1 MKAAMKLTALT
12 QSKILALTLP
22 WLMPLVATALSLLL
36 MGRLTGE
43 NLPLIYL
50 IGVLVTAVST
60 RLRPALV
67 CAVLSFLAYNF
78 FLTEPT
84 YSLKMLHQSDVLT
97 AVILMLAALITG
109 HLAGR
114 LKEQVDALRASE
126 SWNIQQMACAREL
139 AAASSESA
147 IVDAVIVHLQQT
159 LGCHVRSC
167 EDSCAAPAPASGDSS
182 GSATWST
189 DTAGATIHFLDASG
203 VRFASLRLSATE
215 PLTDWHHDRLNAIMN
230 LTSLAWTRVQLAQSL
245 RLETLDK
252 EREQLRATL
261 LSSISHDLRTPLSTM
276 IGSVSS
282 LIDLS
287 DSLSGTQRNE
297 LLANTL
303 TEARRL
309 DRYIQK
315 LLDMTRLGRGELTLD
330 RDWIGLDDIISVVM
344 RRAEPLMD
352 EQQLELE
359 LPDDLPL
366 LHVHP
371 ALIEQAL
378 FNVLENAIRF
388 SPAGEKIRITAR
400 RDGDHVHIDVY
411 DNGPGIAPADR
422 ENVFD
427 MFHTFSHGDQFDAGT
442 GLGLAICRS
451 IMGAHGG
458 EALILESPPRRGT
471 TVRMSLPVSEAG
483 IVEDVDE

>member
-1 MKAAMKLTALT
+1 MKLPELT
-12 QSKILALTLP
+12 QATVLTLTLP
-22 WLMPLVATALSLLL
+22 WVMPLAATALSMLLA
-36 MGRLTGE
+36 GRLAGE
-43 NLPLIYL
+43 NLAFIYL
-50 IGVLVTAVST
+50 LGVLVTAVST

-97 AVILMLAALITG
+97 AGMLMLAALTTG

-114 LKEQVDALRASE
+114 LKEQVDALKASE
-126 SWNIQQMACAREL
+126 SWNFQQMACAREL
-139 AAASSESA
+139 AAASSETA
-147 IVDAVIVHLQQT
+147 IIDAVTLHLEQIF
-159 LGCHVRSC
+159 GCHVRPCDPLDPS
-167 EDSCAAPAPASGDSS
+167 PAPNASARA
-182 GSATWST
+182 ATWST
-189 DTAGATIHFLDASG
+189 EKAGATIHFLDAGGARS
-203 VRFASLRLSATE
+203 ASLRLSARE
-215 PLTDWHHDRLNAIMN
+215 PLTDWHRERLDVVMN
-230 LTSLAWTRVQLAQSL
+230 LANLAWTRVQLEQSL
-245 RLETLDK
+245 RLETLNK

-287 DSLSGTQRNE
+287 ESLSPVQRRE

-303 TEARRL
+303 SEARRL

-330 RDWIGLDDIISVVM
+330 RDWIGLDDIVGVVM
-344 RRAEPLMD
+344 RRAEPLMNATH
-352 EQQLELE
+352 LVLA
-359 LPDDLPL
+359 LADDLPL
-366 LHVHP
+366 LYVHP

-388 SPAGEKIRITAR
+388 SPSGETIRISAR
-400 RDGDHVHIDVY
+400 RDGDRVLIDVH
-411 DNGPGIAPADR
+411 DNGPGILPADR

-458 EALILESPPRRGT
+458 EALILDTPPNGGT
-471 TVRMSLPVSEAG
+471 TVRMSLPIPDIA
-483 IVEDVDE
+483 VEGEVGE

>member
-1 MKAAMKLTALT
+1 MKRPPLT
-12 QSKILALTLP
+12 QATLLALTLP
-22 WLMPLVATALSLLL
+22 WLMPLAATALSLLL
-36 MGRLTGE
+36 AGRLTGE

-50 IGVLVTAVST
+50 IGVLITAVST
-60 RLRPALV
+60 RLRPALA

-84 YSLKMLHQSDVLT
+84 YSLKMLHQSDILT
-97 AVILMLAALITG
+97 GIILMLAALITG

-126 SWNIQQMACAREL
+126 SWSSQQMACAREL
-139 AAASSESA
+139 AAASSETA
-147 IVDAVIVHLQQT
+147 IVDAVIAHLQQT
-159 LGCHVRSC
+159 LGCHVRRCDATAATPLST
-167 EDSCAAPAPASGDSS
+167 DSA
-182 GSATWST
+182 GSALWST
-189 DTAGATIHFLDASG
+189 DTAGATLYFLDAGGACS
-203 VRFASLRLSATE
+203 ASLRLSATE
-215 PLTDWHHDRLNAIMN
+215 PLTDWHHDRLDAIMN
-230 LTSLAWTRVQLAQSL
+230 LARLAWTRVQLAQSL

-287 DSLSGTQRNE
+287 DSLSATQRTE

-330 RDWIGLDDIISVVM
+330 RDWIGLDDIVSVVM
-344 RRAEPLMD
+344 RRAEPLME
-352 EQQLELE
+352 EQPLALE
-359 LPDDLPL
+359 LPDNLPL

-388 SPAGEKIRITAR
+388 SPPAQRIRITAMH
-400 RDGDHVHIDVY
+400 DGDHVHIDVH

-451 IMGAHGG
+451 IMSAHGG
-458 EALILESPPRRGT
+458 EALILESPPHGGT
-471 TVRMSLPVSEAG
+471 TVRMSLPVSEAA
-483 IVEDVDE
+483 IVEDADE

>member
-1 MKAAMKLTALT
+1 MTFPALT
-12 QSKILALTLP
+12 RTTVLALTLP
-22 WLMPLVATALSLLL
+22 WLMPLAATALSILLA
-36 MGRLTGE
+36 GRLAGG

-60 RLRPALV
+60 RLRPALA

-84 YSLKMLHQSDVLT
+84 YSLKILHQSDVLT
-97 AVILMLAALITG
+97 ALMLMLTALITG

-114 LKEQVDALRASE
+114 LKEQVDAFRASE
-126 SWNIQQMACAREL
+126 SWNVQQMACAREL
-139 AAASSESA
+139 AAASSEIA
-147 IVDAVIVHLQQT
+147 IIDAVARHLEQT
-159 LGCHVRSC
+159 LGCHVRAWDDG
-167 EDSCAAPAPASGDSS
+167 EPAVTPAEPARSV
-182 GSATWST
+182 TCTT
-189 DTAGATIHFLDASG
+189 DHAGASIHFLDATGARS
-203 VRFASLRLSATE
+203 ASLRLSATE
-215 PLTDWHHDRLNAIMN
+215 PLTDWHRERLDTIMN
-230 LTSLAWTRVQLAQSL
+230 LARLAWTRVQLEQSL

-287 DSLSGTQRNE
+287 DSLSAVQRNE
-297 LLANTL
+297 LLGNTL
-303 TEARRL
+303 SEARRL

-344 RRAEPLMD
+344 RRAEALMD
-352 EQQLELE
+352 RQQLELD
-359 LPDDLPL
+359 LPQDLPL

-388 SPAGEKIRITAR
+388 SPPGEVIRISAR
-400 RDGDHVHIDVY
+400 REGDQIHIEVH

-458 EALILESPPRRGT
+458 EALIVESPPGSGT
-471 TVRMSLPVSEAG
+471 TVRMSLP
-483 IVEDVDE
+483 IRDVEIDDEVEE

>member
-1 MKAAMKLTALT
+1 MAMKLPTFT
-12 QSKILALTLP
+12 QTRMLSLTLP

-36 MGRLTGE
+36 AGRLSGE

-50 IGVLVTAVST
+50 IGVLITAVST
-60 RLRPALV
+60 RLRPALA
-67 CAVLSFLAYNF
+67 CAVLSFFAYNL

-84 YSLKMLHQSDVLT
+84 YSLKMLHQSDILT
-97 AVILMLAALITG
+97 GIILMLAALITG

-126 SWNIQQMACAREL
+126 SWNSQQMACAREL
-139 AAASSESA
+139 AAVSSEAA
-147 IVDAVIVHLQQT
+147 IVDAVIAHLQQT
-159 LGCHVRSC
+159 LGCHVRHCDDTAS
-167 EDSCAAPAPASGDSS
+167 APASIDSA

-189 DTAGATIHFLDASG
+189 DTAGATIHFLDAGGARS
-203 VRFASLRLSATE
+203 ASLRLSATE
-215 PLTDWHHDRLNAIMN
+215 PLTDWHHDRLDAIMN
-230 LTSLAWTRVQLAQSL
+230 LARLAWTRVQLAQSL

-287 DSLSGTQRNE
+287 DSLSSTQRNE

-344 RRAEPLMD
+344 RRAEHLMD
-352 EQQLELE
+352 QQQLELE
-359 LPDDLPL
+359 LPEDLPL

-388 SPAGEKIRITAR
+388 SPRGEKIRITAR
-400 RDGDHVHIDVY
+400 RDADLVHLDVH
-411 DNGPGIAPADR
+411 DNGPGIAAADR
-422 ENVFD
+422 EKVFD

-458 EALILESPPRRGT
+458 EAAILDSPAGSGT

-483 IVEDVDE
+483 IVEDADE

>member
-1 MKAAMKLTALT
+1 MTAGMKLPNFSQTTLL
-12 QSKILALTLP
+12 SLTLP
-22 WLMPLVATALSLLL
+22 WLMPLAATALSLLL
-36 MGRLTGE
+36 AGRLSGE

-50 IGVLVTAVST
+50 IGVLITAVST
-60 RLRPALV
+60 RLRPALA

-84 YSLKMLHQSDVLT
+84 YSLKMLHQSDILT
-97 AVILMLAALITG
+97 GIILMLAALITG

-114 LKEQVDALRASE
+114 QKEQVDALRASE
-126 SWNIQQMACAREL
+126 SWNRQQMACAREL
-139 AAASSESA
+139 AAASSETA
-147 IVDAVIVHLQQT
+147 IVDAVIAHLQQT
-159 LGCHVRSC
+159 LGCHVRQYDDTAST
-167 EDSCAAPAPASGDSS
+167 PASTDSA
-182 GSATWST
+182 GSAIWST
-189 DTAGATIHFLDASG
+189 DTAGATLHFLDAGGARS
-203 VRFASLRLSATE
+203 ASLRLSATE
-215 PLTDWHHDRLNAIMN
+215 PLTDWHRDRLDAIMN
-230 LTSLAWTRVQLAQSL
+230 LARLAWTRVQLAQSL

-287 DSLSGTQRNE
+287 DSLSPMQRNE

-344 RRAEPLMD
+344 RRAEPLME
-352 EQQLELE
+352 EQLPELE

-388 SPAGEKIRITAR
+388 SPPGEKIRITAR
-400 RDGDHVHIDVY
+400 RDADHVHIDVH

-458 EALILESPPRRGT
+458 EALILDSPAGSGT
-471 TVRMSLPVSEAG
+471 TVRMSLPVSEAA
-483 IVEDVDE
+483 IVEDADE